1 MSNNDF
7 KLCPMCGSKDVKNL
21 YNRKWTCNCW
31 FELFNNVATATW
43 IIIKDNSN
51 NILFEVRAK
60 APKKWYLAL
69 PWWFIEPDENLENG
83 VMRECRE
90 EIWLKIKDIKYLYS
104 YPNTYIYNNIEY
116 KTCDI
121 FFLANIWDASTM
133 NDFIKNIRFQKSEV
147 SKIEYHKIETNDDI
161 EKLPIAFESTK
172 QALKYS
178 LNHK

>member
-1 MSNNDF
+1 
-7 KLCPMCGSKDVKNL
+7 
-21 YNRKWTCNCW
+21 
-31 FELFNNVATATW
+31 
-43 IIIKDNSN
+43 
-51 NILFEVRAK
+51 
-60 APKKWYLAL
+60 
-69 PWWFIEPDENLENG
+69 
-83 VMRECRE
+83 MRECRE

-116 KTCDI
+116 KTCDV